1 MYRAGTAQINACGY
15 IHAKESISENGT
27 FLCAASREQ
36 AERAVSYI
44 GDNCHLVEKDTSDHV
59 IPKAV
64 RDIFGLTGG
73 QRLIVLSDDK
83 EGIAL
88 VPAEVFETRV
98 KKAMDFASVK
108 AEVIG
113 GE

>member
-1 MYRAGTAQINACGY
+1 MCGISRAGRTC
-15 IHAKESISENGT
+15 SI
-27 FLCAASREQ
+27 
-36 AERAVSYI
+36 SYI
-44 GDNCHLVEKDTSDHV
+44 GDNCHLVETDTSDHV

-88 VPAEVFETRV
+88 VPAEVFDTRV